1 MIIRLFCNKRAK
13 FGPFVYRLG
22 HMVFIHERGVRFPL
36 GPPNSIMKFL
46 RVGSLNREK
55 PAIIEEDGIIR
66 DLSSVISDLNSTTI
80 NQNTIE
86 KIKKINLNKL
96 PEINENIRIGP
107 CVANP
112 EKFIGIGLNYS
123 DHAEETG
130 MKPPSEPIIFIKA
143 NSCISGPNDNVII
156 PKNSKKT
163 DWEIELGIVIGK
175 KAQYIS
181 EDKSLEYIF
190 GYCIVNDISERE
202 FQIERS
208 GQWDK
213 GKGCDTFGPIGP
225 YLVTKNEIKNIQD
238 LNLELKLNGKITQKG
253 NTNKMIF
260 GVKHIVS
267 YLSHFMTLNPGD
279 IITTG
284 TPPGVGMARNPQIF
298 LKPGDEMI
306 LNIDNLGSQKQ
317 KVISMK

>member
-1 MIIRLFCNKRAK
+1 
-13 FGPFVYRLG
+13 V
-22 HMVFIHERGVRFPL
+22 
-36 GPPNSIMKFL
+36 GPPNFVMKFL
-46 RVGSLNREK
+46 RIGSLNQEK
-55 PAIIEEDGIIR
+55 PAIIDKAGVIR
-66 DLSSVISDLNSTTI
+66 DLSSIISDFNSNTI

-86 KIKKINLNKL
+86 KIKKIDLEKL
-96 PEINENIRIGP
+96 PEVNDNIRIGA

-123 DHAEETG
+123 DHADETG
-130 MKPPSEPIIFIKA
+130 MKKPKEPIIFIKA

-156 PKNSKKT
+156 PKNSIKS

-175 KAQYIS
+175 KTQYIS
-181 EDKSLEYIF
+181 KDKSFDYIF

-202 FQIERS
+202 FQIERL

-225 YLVTKNEIKNIQD
+225 YLVTKDEIKNVQD
-238 LNLELKLNGKITQKG
+238 LNLELKLNGKVMQKG

-260 GVKHIVS
+260 GVEYLVS

-284 TPPGVGMARNPQIF
+284 TPAGVGMAQKPQRF
-298 LKPGDEMI
+298 LKAGDIMELKI
-306 LNIDNLGSQKQ
+306 GGLSFQKQ
-317 KVISMK
+317 KVISKNFD

>member
-1 MIIRLFCNKRAK
+1 MIYKAFE
-13 FGPFVYRLG
+13 V
-22 HMVFIHERGVRFPL
+22 E
-36 GPPNSIMKFL
+36 
-46 RVGSLNREK
+46 
-55 PAIIEEDGIIR
+55 
-66 DLSSVISDLNSTTI
+66 
-80 NQNTIE
+80 
-86 KIKKINLNKL
+86 KINLNKL
-96 PEINENIRIGP
+96 PEVSEDVRIGS

-130 MKPPSEPIIFIKA
+130 MKTPKEPNMFIKA
-143 NSCISGPNDNVII
+143 NSCISGPNDNVVI

-175 KAQYIS
+175 RAQYIS
-181 EDKSLEYIF
+181 EDESFEHIF

-202 FQIERS
+202 FQMERS

-225 YLVTKNEIKNIQD
+225 YLVTKDEIKDVQN
-238 LNLELKLNGKITQKG
+238 LNLELKLNGKTMQKG

-260 GVKHIVS
+260 GIKYLVS

-279 IITTG
+279 IIATG
-284 TPPGVGMARNPQIF
+284 TPAGVGMAKKPQRF
-298 LKPGDEMI
+298 LKPGDEI
-306 LNIDNLGSQKQ
+306 ELHIDGLSSQKQ
-317 KVISMK
+317 RIISRNFD

>member
-1 MIIRLFCNKRAK
+1 
-13 FGPFVYRLG
+13 
-22 HMVFIHERGVRFPL
+22 MVFIHERGVRFPL

-130 MKPPSEPIIFIKA
+130 MKAPKEPIIFIKA

-208 GQWDK
+208 GGQWDK

>member
-1 MIIRLFCNKRAK
+1 
-13 FGPFVYRLG
+13 
-22 HMVFIHERGVRFPL
+22 
-36 GPPNSIMKFL
+36 MKLL
-46 RVGSLNREK
+46 RVGNLNKEK
-55 PAIIEEDGIIR
+55 PAIIDKSGLVR
-66 DLSSVISDLNSTTI
+66 DLSSIIVDLSTQYI

-86 KIKKINLNKL
+86 KIKKLDLTQL
-96 PEINENIRIGP
+96 PKIPSNTRIGA
-107 CVANP
+107 CVSNP

-130 MKPPSEPIIFIKA
+130 MKIPSEPIIFIKA
-143 NSCISGPNDNVII
+143 NSCICGPNDNVII

-175 KAQYIS
+175 KAQYIFEDQSS
-181 EDKSLEYIF
+181 EHIF

-225 YLVTKNEIKNIQD
+225 YLVTKDEINNVQD
-238 LNLELKLNGKITQKG
+238 LNLELKLNGKAIQKG

-260 GVKHIVS
+260 GVKHLVS
-267 YLSHFMTLNPGD
+267 YVSQFMTLNPGD

-284 TPPGVGMARNPQIF
+284 TPPGVGMAHKPPIF
-298 LKPGDEMI
+298 LKEGDEMI
-306 LNIDNLGSQKQ
+306 LNIDNLGMQKQ
-317 KVISMK
+317 KIISITKN

>member
-1 MIIRLFCNKRAK
+1 
-13 FGPFVYRLG
+13 
-22 HMVFIHERGVRFPL
+22 MVFIHERGVRFPL

-208 GQWDK
+208 GGQWDK

-225 YLVTKNEIKNIQD
+225 YLVTKDEIKNIQD

-306 LNIDNLGSQKQ
+306 LNIDHLGSQKQ

>member
-1 MIIRLFCNKRAK
+1 
-13 FGPFVYRLG
+13 
-22 HMVFIHERGVRFPL
+22 
-36 GPPNSIMKFL
+36 MKFL
-46 RVGSLNREK
+46 RIGSLNQEK
-55 PAIIEEDGIIR
+55 PAIIGKDSVVR
-66 DLSSVISDLNSTTI
+66 DLSSVISDLNPSTI

-96 PEINENIRIGP
+96 PEVSEDVRIGS

-130 MKPPSEPIIFIKA
+130 MKKPEEPIIFIKA
-143 NSCISGPNDNVII
+143 NSCISGPNDNVVI
-156 PKNSKKT
+156 PKNSKKS

-175 KAQYIS
+175 RAQYIS
-181 EDKSLEYIF
+181 EDESFEHIF

-202 FQIERS
+202 FQMERS

-225 YLVTKNEIKNIQD
+225 YLVTKDEIKNVQD
-238 LNLELKLNGKITQKG
+238 LNLELKLNGKTMQKG

-260 GVKHIVS
+260 GVKYLVS

-279 IITTG
+279 IIATG
-284 TPPGVGMARNPQIF
+284 TPAGVGMAKKPQRF
-298 LKPGDEMI
+298 LKPGDEI
-306 LNIDNLGSQKQ
+306 ELHIDGLSSQKQ
-317 KVISMK
+317 RIISKNFD

>member
-1 MIIRLFCNKRAK
+1 
-13 FGPFVYRLG
+13 
-22 HMVFIHERGVRFPL
+22 
-36 GPPNSIMKFL
+36 MKLL
-46 RVGSLNREK
+46 RIGSLNQEK
-55 PAIIEEDGIIR
+55 PAIIDKVSVVR
-66 DLSSVISDLNSTTI
+66 DLSSVISDLNPSSI

-96 PEINENIRIGP
+96 PEVSEDVRIGS

-130 MKPPSEPIIFIKA
+130 MKTPKEPIMFIKA
-143 NSCISGPNDNVII
+143 NSCISGPNDNVVI

-175 KAQYIS
+175 RTQYIS
-181 EDKSLEYIF
+181 EDESFEHIF

-202 FQIERS
+202 FQMERS

-225 YLVTKNEIKNIQD
+225 YLVTKDEIKNVQD
-238 LNLELKLNGKITQKG
+238 LNLELKLNGKTMQKG

-260 GVKHIVS
+260 GIRYLVS

-279 IITTG
+279 IIATG
-284 TPPGVGMARNPQIF
+284 TPAGVGMAKKPQRF
-298 LKPGDEMI
+298 LKPGDEI
-306 LNIDNLGSQKQ
+306 ELHIDGLSSQKQ
-317 KVISMK
+317 RIISKNFD

>member
-1 MIIRLFCNKRAK
+1 
-13 FGPFVYRLG
+13 
-22 HMVFIHERGVRFPL
+22 L

-66 DLSSVISDLNSTTI
+66 DLSSVISDLNSTTV

-143 NSCISGPNDNVII
+143 NSCICGPNDNVII

-181 EDKSLEYIF
+181 EDKSFEYIF

-225 YLVTKNEIKNIQD
+225 YLVTKDEIKNIQD

-284 TPPGVGMARNPQIF
+284 TPPGVGMAKKPQIF

-306 LNIDNLGSQKQ
+306 LNIDNLGSQRQ
-317 KVISMK
+317 KVISIK

>member
-1 MIIRLFCNKRAK
+1 
-13 FGPFVYRLG
+13 
-22 HMVFIHERGVRFPL
+22 
-36 GPPNSIMKFL
+36 MKFL
-46 RVGSLNREK
+46 RIGSLNQEK
-55 PAIIEEDGIIR
+55 PATIDKAGVIR
-66 DLSSVISDLNSTTI
+66 DLSSVVSDFNSNTI
-80 NQNTIE
+80 NQSTIGE
-86 KIKKINLNKL
+86 IKKINLEKL
-96 PEINENIRIGP
+96 PEVNSNIRIGP

-130 MKPPSEPIIFIKA
+130 MKPPDEPIIFIKA
-143 NSCISGPNDNVII
+143 NSCISGPNDNIII
-156 PKNSKKT
+156 PKNSRKT

-175 KAQYIS
+175 TAQYIS
-181 EDKSLEYIF
+181 EDKSLEHIF

-225 YLVTKNEIKNIQD
+225 YLVTKDEVKNVQN
-238 LNLELKLNGKITQKG
+238 LNLELKLNKKIMQKG

-260 GVKHIVS
+260 GVNYIVS
-267 YLSHFMTLNPGD
+267 YLSHFMTLKPGD
-279 IITTG
+279 VITTG
-284 TPPGVGMARNPQIF
+284 TPPGVGMAMKPSKF
-298 LKPGDEMI
+298 LKAGDEMI

-317 KVISMK
+317 KVISME